1 MSASVNVVLEQFQA
15 VNDRDFPRAMS
26 LYAED
31 VVLTVDPEAFLEHG
45 TYEGREAV
53 GQWFAN
59 WFTTFE
65 RGYHFDIDEAREIGD
80 VVLLVASHRGRGRTS
95 GIEVSG
101 QTGYVYTV
109 RNGKIARLELYP
121 GREQALAAAE
131 AHRSRTQ

>member
-1 MSASVNVVLEQFQA
+1 MPDSVDVVLEQFQA
-15 VNDRDFPRAMS
+15 VNERDFPRAMR
-26 LYAED
+26 LYADD

-65 RGYHFDIDEAREIGD
+65 PGYHFDIDEAREIGD
-80 VVLLVASHRGRGRTS
+80 VVLLIASHRGRGRTS
-95 GIEVSG
+95 GVEVSG

-109 RNGKIARLELYP
+109 RNGKVTRLELYP
-121 GREQALAAAE
+121 GREKAIAAAE
-131 AHRSRTQ
+131 SRPVRE